1 MKTIII
7 NGVTLALITIIFAGC
22 NQQQDTTEQKTLVS
36 ESGVTLLNFVEQ
48 ERGVEP
54 YSTRLIVTE
63 NFLRFDD
70 GEGSADFVLLDRDKD
85 VIYSVNSEEQT
96 VMAVHKK
103 QLEIKPPFE
112 LELTHE
118 QLDDLQGAPDIEG
131 MQPRHIV
138 FSANKEQCYEVIAV
152 QGLLPDVVSALQ
164 EFADLLASDSKVT
177 FNTLPA
183 DLHKPCDISMN
194 TFAAGRHLAFGFPI
208 QEWSANGSGRAL
220 VDYQLDYQS
229 NADLFILPADY
240 NHFTVQEFREGK
252 VISSEQ

>member
-1 MKTIII
+1 MKTLIT
-7 NGVTLALITIIFAGC
+7 NGISLALITIIFAGC
-22 NQQQDTTEQKTLVS
+22 NQQQDKTEQKTLES
-36 ESGVTLLNFVEQ
+36 KSGVTLLNFVEQ

-54 YSTRLIVTE
+54 YPTRLIVTE
-63 NFLRFDD
+63 KFLRFDD
-70 GEGSADFVLLDRDKD
+70 GEGSADFVLLDRNKD

-103 QLEIKPPFE
+103 KIEIQPPFK

-118 QLDDLQGAPDIEG
+118 QLDDLKGAPDIEG
-131 MQPRHIV
+131 IQPRHIV
-138 FSANKEQCYEVIAV
+138 FSANSEQCYEVIAV
-152 QGLLPDVVSALQ
+152 PGLLPNVVTALQ
-164 EFADLLASDSKVT
+164 EFTDLLATDSKVT

-183 DLHKPCDISMN
+183 DLQKPCDISMN

-220 VDYQLDYQS
+220 VDYQLDYEPDES
-229 NADLFILPADY
+229 MFILPADY

-252 VISSEQ
+252 VIRSE

>member
-22 NQQQDTTEQKTLVS
+22 NQQQDTTEQNTLVP

-54 YSTRLIVTE
+54 YPTRLIVTE
-63 NFLRFDD
+63 NYLRFDD
-70 GEGSADFVLLDRDKD
+70 GESSADFVLLDRNKD

-131 MQPRHIV
+131 IQPRHIV
-138 FSANKEQCYEVIAV
+138 FSANNEQCYEVIAV
-152 QGLLPDVVSALQ
+152 QGLLPDVVSAMQ
-164 EFADLLASDSKVT
+164 EFTDLLASDSKVT

-183 DLHKPCDISMN
+183 DLQKPCDISMN

-220 VDYQLDYQS
+220 VDYQLDYEPDES
-229 NADLFILPADY
+229 MFILPADY

-252 VISSEQ
+252 VLRSE